1 MIDVG
6 KFLSKRLYPALAEVV
21 DEIVFGHD
29 VDGSGEA
36 ELLAREAGSL
46 PRRGRTPGGPAHQ
59 RSDVDEVTAPSVS

>member
-1 MIDVG
+1 MIDFG
-6 KFLSKRLYPALAEVV
+6 KLLLKRLYPAEVV

-29 VDGSGEA
+29 VDGSGGA